1 MLPRRGYGRGGGGTG
16 TFLRAG
22 RYFRCAERALILQD
36 ARNKA
41 AGEPAGRAA
50 SDRERYCMDNE
61 MSFWISSCVGMIK
74 RLPLTSRPNLKAAEL
89 Q

>member
-1 MLPRRGYGRGGGGTG
+1 
-16 TFLRAG
+16 
-22 RYFRCAERALILQD
+22 LQD

-74 RLPLTSRPNLKAAEL
+74 RLPLTSRPDLKAAEL